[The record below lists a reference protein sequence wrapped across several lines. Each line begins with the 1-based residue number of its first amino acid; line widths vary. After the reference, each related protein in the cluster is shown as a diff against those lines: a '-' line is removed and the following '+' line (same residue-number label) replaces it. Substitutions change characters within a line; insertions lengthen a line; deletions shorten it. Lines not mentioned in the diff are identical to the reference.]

1 VPPSG
6 LVRARVDERGWLLR
20 GRGPCGAEIELEGD
34 DAGTVPHPLPVPLPA
49 ERRVVGTA
57 QQHLAGHVRVA
68 VRRRGRPLFQGES
81 RLAGLERGHR

>member
-1 VPPSG
+1 MNPQ
-6 LVRARVDERGWLLR
+6 AD
-20 GRGPCGAEIELEGD
+20 
-34 DAGTVPHPLPVPLPA
+34 PLPVPLPA